1 MQAMTSG
8 FSGMQGSVITT
19 AGCLLRR
26 KQAVYDAG
34 YDQWILW
41 DAGVS
46 YHYGGLLTPEEA
58 EEEDQRISQSRAA
71 LETERD
77 AAENVPAETVPA
89 ENVPVETVP
98 PENVPPETVPP
109 AGAAR

>member
-1 MQAMTSG
+1 MTSG

-26 KQAVYDAG
+26 KQR
-34 YDQWILW
+34 
-41 DAGVS
+41 
-46 YHYGGLLTPEEA
+46 
-58 EEEDQRISQSRAA
+58 EDQRISQSRAA

-89 ENVPVETVP
+89 ENAPPETVP
-98 PENVPPETVPP
+98 PEAVPSENVPPETVPP